1 MADGDRVK
9 VLLPMPVGSGYD
21 YRVPA
26 DMAVAPGDFVR
37 VPLGPRHMTGVVW
50 GEADGAVPDDRL
62 KPITARHEAP
72 PLSPAHRRF
81 IDWIAAYA
89 VAAPGSVLRMSMTVP
104 EALDPPA
111 PEPGYRLAG
120 APPPRVR
127 ITPQRQRVLE
137 ALAGANAMAAGRLKA
152 EAGVSAAVL
161 AGMAKAG
168 LIELAPVAVSPEWPA
183 PQPDRPGLDL
193 SSDQQAAARGLTDA
207 IGRGYAAFLL
217 EGVTGSGK
225 TEVYFEAIAAALR
238 QGRQAIVLLPEIA
251 LTAQWLARFEHRFG
265 VRPAPWHSDLTRA
278 QRRQV
283 WRAAATGAAQVAV
296 GARSALML
304 PMPALGLIVVDEEH
318 DQSFKQED
326 GVVYHARDMAVVR
339 AKLEEAVVVLASAT
353 PALETVA
360 NVERGRYARLA
371 LPERHGGAA
380 LPAVELLDL
389 REEGPPRGRW
399 LADRLVGAMAE
410 TLAAGEQ
417 ALLYLN
423 RRGYAPL
430 TLCRGCGL
438 RLECPQ
444 CAAWLVEHRLAGRL
458 ECHHCGH
465 TRPLP
470 RQCPDCS
477 AEDSFV
483 PCGPGVERLA
493 EEVAGLLPNARA
505 MVATSD
511 TVRGP
516 AAAAAL
522 VRDVQEGAVD
532 LLIGTQ
538 ILAKGHHF
546 PKLTLVGVVDADLG
560 LAGGDLRAAERT
572 WQMLNQVAGRAG
584 RAERPGRVILQSWQ
598 PDHPVLQG
606 DCGGRPGRVHRRGES
621 GARTLRH
628 AALRPAGRPDR
639 LGPARR
645 GGPADG
651 GKPGAPCADAGRP
664 FGAGPDAGAARA
676 AARPFP
682 LPPAGQG
689 EPHRQPAGLYP
700 ALAFRDAAD
709 KRRPHQGG
717 CRSLQFFIGVV
728 RACGSRGGNRPEYAG
743 KSLRPHYAAP
753 VSCRFRSPCV
763 SKIRP
768 DGPRVR

>member
-1 MADGDRVK
+1 MADDDRVK

-50 GEADGAVPDDRL
+50 GAADGAVPDDRL
-62 KPITARHEAP
+62 KPIAARHEAP

-120 APPPRVR
+120 APASGAR

-168 LIELAPVAVSPEWPA
+168 LIALAPVAVNPEWPA

-193 SSDQQAAARGLTDA
+193 SSDQQAAARGLADA

-238 QGRQAIVLLPEIA
+238 RGRQAIVLLPEIA
-251 LTAQWLARFEHRFG
+251 LTAQWLARFEQRFG

-278 QRRQV
+278 QRRQI
-283 WRAAATGAAQVAV
+283 WRAAATGAAQVVV

-353 PALETVA
+353 PALETIA

-598 PDHPVLQG
+598 PDHPVLRAIAAG
-606 DCGGRPGRVHRRGES
+606 DRDGFIAEEKAGRERFGMPPYGR
-621 GARTLRH
+621 L
-628 AALRPAGRPDR
+628 AALIVSGRRAEAVRQTAESLARRAPMQDGLSV
-639 LGPARR
+639 LGPTPAPLALLRGYFRYRLLVKATRTVNLQVYIRR
-645 GGPADG
+645 WLSGTP
-651 GKPGAPCADAGRP
+651 
-664 FGAGPDAGAARA
+664 
-676 AARPFP
+676 
-682 LPPAGQG
+682 QT
-689 EPHRQPAGLYP
+689 
-700 ALAFRDAAD
+700 
-709 KRRPHQGG
+709 
-717 CRSLQFFIGVV
+717 SGVRIKV
-728 RACGSRGGNRPEYAG
+728 DVDPYSF
-743 KSLRPHYAAP
+743 S
-753 VSCRFRSPCV
+753 
-763 SKIRP
+763 
-768 DGPRVR
+768 

>member
-1 MADGDRVK
+1 MRARSDRAK

-62 KPITARHEAP
+62 KPIFARHDAP
-72 PLSPAHRRF
+72 PLSAAHRAF

-89 VAAPGSVLRMSMTVP
+89 VAAPGSVLRMTIPVP
-104 EALDPPA
+104 EALDPPV
-111 PEPGYRLAG
+111 PVTGYRMA
-120 APPPRVR
+120 ATPPPKAR
-127 ITPQRQRVLE
+127 ITPPRRRVLE
-137 ALAGANAMAAGRLKA
+137 ALAGAGTVEAARLR
-152 EAGVSAAVL
+152 AGTDASAAVL
-161 AGMAKAG
+161 SGMAKVG
-168 LIELAPVAVSPEWPA
+168 LIEAAPVAVRPDWPA
-183 PQPDRPGLDL
+183 PQPDRPGVAL
-193 SSDQQAAARGLTDA
+193 SVDQGSAAQSLGAA
-207 IGRGYAAFLL
+207 IGEGYVAFLL

-225 TEVYFEAIAAALR
+225 TEVYFEAIAEALR
-238 QGRQAIVLLPEIA
+238 QDRQAIVLLPEIA
-251 LTAQWLARFEHRFG
+251 LTAQWLARFEQRFG

-278 QRRQV
+278 QRRQI
-283 WRAAATGAAQVAV
+283 WRAAATGAARVVV

-339 AKLEEAVVVLASAT
+339 AKLEKAAVVLASAT
-353 PALETVA
+353 PSLESIA
-360 NVERGRYARLA
+360 NVERGRYVRLE
-371 LPERHGGAA
+371 LPERHGGAV
-380 LPAVELLDL
+380 LPASELLDL
-389 REEGPPRGRW
+389 RREGPPRGRW
-399 LADRLVGAMAE
+399 LADPLVKAMAE

-430 TLCRGCGL
+430 TLCRTCGL
-438 RLECPQ
+438 RLECRH

-470 RQCPDCS
+470 RQCPECS

-493 EEVAGLLPNARA
+493 EEVAGLLPSARVL
-505 MVATSD
+505 VATSD
-511 TVRGP
+511 TIRGP

-522 VRDVQEGAVD
+522 VQEVQDGAVD

-584 RAERPGRVILQSWQ
+584 RADRPGRAILQSWR
-598 PDHPVLQG
+598 PDHPVLRAIAEG
-606 DCGGRPGRVHRRGES
+606 DRDGFIAEEKAARRRFAMPPYGRLAAIVVSGRRAEPARQMAETLARR
-621 GARTLRH
+621 A
-628 AALRPAGRPDR
+628 PAQADLAV
-639 LGPARR
+639 LGPTPAPLALLRGYFRYRLLVKATRAVNLQAYIRR
-645 GGPADG
+645 WLSQTPQPGG
-651 GKPGAPCADAGRP
+651 
-664 FGAGPDAGAARA
+664 
-676 AARPFP
+676 
-682 LPPAGQG
+682 
-689 EPHRQPAGLYP
+689 
-700 ALAFRDAAD
+700 
-709 KRRPHQGG
+709 
-717 CRSLQFFIGVV
+717 V
-728 RACGSRGGNRPEYAG
+728 RIKVDIDPYSFY
-743 KSLRPHYAAP
+743 
-753 VSCRFRSPCV
+753 
-763 SKIRP
+763 
-768 DGPRVR
+768 

>member
-1 MADGDRVK
+1 MRTSDDRVK

-50 GEADGAVPDDRL
+50 GDADGAVPDDRL
-62 KPITARHEAP
+62 KPIFARHDAP
-72 PLSPAHRRF
+72 PLSAAHRAF

-89 VAAPGSVLRMSMTVP
+89 VAAPGSVLRMTIPVP
-104 EALDPPA
+104 EALDPPV
-111 PEPGYRLAG
+111 PVTGYRMA
-120 APPPRVR
+120 ATPPKAR
-127 ITPQRQRVLE
+127 ITPPRRRVLE
-137 ALAGANAMAAGRLKA
+137 ALAGAGTVEAARLR
-152 EAGVSAAVL
+152 AGTDASAAVL
-161 AGMAKAG
+161 SGMAKAG
-168 LIELAPVAVSPEWPA
+168 LIEAAPVAVRPDWPA
-183 PQPDRPGLDL
+183 PQPDRPGVAL
-193 SSDQQAAARGLTDA
+193 SADQRSAAQSLGAA
-207 IGRGYAAFLL
+207 IGEGYVAFLL

-225 TEVYFEAIAAALR
+225 TEVYFEAIAEALR
-238 QGRQAIVLLPEIA
+238 QDRQAIVLLPEIA
-251 LTAQWLARFEHRFG
+251 LTAQWLARFEQRFG

-278 QRRQV
+278 QRRQI
-283 WRAAATGAAQVAV
+283 WRAAATGAARVVV

-339 AKLEEAVVVLASAT
+339 ATLEKAAVVLASAT
-353 PALETVA
+353 PSLESIA
-360 NVERGRYARLA
+360 NVERGRYVRLE
-371 LPERHGGAA
+371 LPERHGGAV
-380 LPAVELLDL
+380 LPAAELLDL
-389 REEGPPRGRW
+389 RREGPPRGRW
-399 LADRLVGAMAE
+399 LADPLVKAMAE

-430 TLCRGCGL
+430 TLCRTCGL
-438 RLECPQ
+438 RLECPH

-470 RQCPDCS
+470 RQCPECS

-483 PCGPGVERLA
+483 PCGPGVERMA
-493 EEVAGLLPNARA
+493 EEVAGLLPSAR
-505 MVATSD
+505 VLIATSD
-511 TVRGP
+511 TIRGP

-522 VRDVQEGAVD
+522 VQEVQDGAVD

-584 RAERPGRVILQSWQ
+584 RADRPGRAILQTWR
-598 PDHPVLQG
+598 PDHPVLRAIAEG
-606 DCGGRPGRVHRRGES
+606 DRDGFIAEEKAARRRFAMPPYGRLAAIVVSGRRAEPVRQMAETLARR
-621 GARTLRH
+621 A
-628 AALRPAGRPDR
+628 PAQADLAV
-639 LGPARR
+639 LGPTPAPLALLRGYFRYRLLVKATRAVNLQAYIRR
-645 GGPADG
+645 WLSQTPQPGG
-651 GKPGAPCADAGRP
+651 
-664 FGAGPDAGAARA
+664 
-676 AARPFP
+676 
-682 LPPAGQG
+682 
-689 EPHRQPAGLYP
+689 
-700 ALAFRDAAD
+700 
-709 KRRPHQGG
+709 
-717 CRSLQFFIGVV
+717 
-728 RACGSRGGNRPEYAG
+728 
-743 KSLRPHYAAP
+743 
-753 VSCRFRSPCV
+753 
-763 SKIRP
+763 IRIKVDIDP
-768 DGPRVR
+768 YSFY

>member
-1 MADGDRVK
+1 MPSADRAK

-21 YRVPA
+21 YRIPA
-26 DMAVAPGDFVR
+26 DMTVSLGDFVR
-37 VPLGPRHMTGVVW
+37 VPLGPRQMTGVVW
-50 GEADGAVPDDRL
+50 GKADGAVPDDRL
-62 KPITARHEAP
+62 KPMLARHDAP
-72 PLSPAHRRF
+72 PLSDAHRRF

-89 VAAPGSVLRMSMTVP
+89 VAAPGSVLRMSMPVP
-104 EALDPPA
+104 EALDPPV
-111 PEPGYRLAG
+111 PETGYRLAASTP
-120 APPPRVR
+120 APPGVR

-137 ALAGANAMAAGRLKA
+137 ALADAGTVAADRLKA
-152 EAGVSAAVL
+152 AAGVSSAVL
-161 AGMAKAG
+161 TGLAKTN
-168 LIELAPVAVSPEWPA
+168 LIEAAPVAVRADWPA
-183 PQPDRPGLDL
+183 PQPDRAGVAL
-193 SSDQQAAARGLTDA
+193 SRDQQAAVQALTGA
-207 IGRGYAAFLL
+207 VGAGYATILL

-225 TEVYFEAIAAALR
+225 TEVYFEAIAEALR
-238 QGRQAIVLLPEIA
+238 RGRQSIVLLPEIA
-251 LTAQWLARFEHRFG
+251 LSAQWLARFEQRFG
-265 VRPAPWHSDLTRA
+265 AAPAPWHSDLTRA
-278 QRRQV
+278 QRRRI
-283 WRAAATGAAQVAV
+283 WRAAATGTAQVVV

-304 PMPALGLIVVDEEH
+304 PMPDLGLIVVDEEH

-339 AKLEEAVVVLASAT
+339 ATLEQVPAVLASAT

-360 NVERGRYARLA
+360 NVERGRYSRLV

-380 LPAVELLDL
+380 MPAVELLDL
-389 REEGPPRGRW
+389 RAERPPRGRW
-399 LADRLVGAMAE
+399 LADRVVRAMAE

-465 TRPLP
+465 ARTLP
-470 RQCPDCS
+470 RQCPECS

-493 EEVAGLLPNARA
+493 EEVAGLLPSARVL
-505 MVATSD
+505 VATSD

-522 VRDVQEGAVD
+522 VRDVQDGAVD

-546 PKLTLVGVVDADLG
+546 PRLTLVGVVDADLG

-584 RAERPGRVILQSWQ
+584 RADRPGRVILQSWR
-598 PDHPVLQG
+598 PEHPVLQAIADG
-606 DCGGRPGRVHRRGES
+606 DRDGFIAEEKTARERYGMPPYGRLAAIVVSGRRAEVVRQAAQALGRHAPVQDGLVVLGPTPAPLALLRGHFRHRLLVKA
-621 GARTLRH
+621 ARTVNLQDYIRRW
-628 AALRPAGRPDR
+628 L
-639 LGPARR
+639 ARTPQP
-645 GGPADG
+645 GG
-651 GKPGAPCADAGRP
+651 
-664 FGAGPDAGAARA
+664 
-676 AARPFP
+676 
-682 LPPAGQG
+682 
-689 EPHRQPAGLYP
+689 
-700 ALAFRDAAD
+700 
-709 KRRPHQGG
+709 
-717 CRSLQFFIGVV
+717 V
-728 RACGSRGGNRPEYAG
+728 RIKVDIDPYSF
-743 KSLRPHYAAP
+743 S
-753 VSCRFRSPCV
+753 
-763 SKIRP
+763 
-768 DGPRVR
+768 

>member
-1 MADGDRVK
+1 MRTSDDRVK

-50 GEADGAVPDDRL
+50 GDADGAVPDDRL
-62 KPITARHEAP
+62 KPIFARHDAP
-72 PLSPAHRRF
+72 PLSAAHRAF

-89 VAAPGSVLRMSMTVP
+89 VAAPGSVLRMTIPVP
-104 EALDPPA
+104 EALDPPV
-111 PEPGYRLAG
+111 PVTGYRMA
-120 APPPRVR
+120 ATPPKAR
-127 ITPQRQRVLE
+127 ITPPRRRVLE
-137 ALAGANAMAAGRLKA
+137 ALAGAGTVEAARLR
-152 EAGVSAAVL
+152 AGTDASAAVL
-161 AGMAKAG
+161 SGMAKAG
-168 LIELAPVAVSPEWPA
+168 LIEAAPVAVRPDWPA
-183 PQPDRPGLDL
+183 PQPDRPGVAL
-193 SSDQQAAARGLTDA
+193 SADQRSAAQSLGAA
-207 IGRGYAAFLL
+207 IGEGYVAFLL

-225 TEVYFEAIAAALR
+225 TEVYFEAIAEALR
-238 QGRQAIVLLPEIA
+238 QDRQAIVLLPEIA
-251 LTAQWLARFEHRFG
+251 LTAQWLARFEQRFG

-278 QRRQV
+278 QRRQI
-283 WRAAATGAAQVAV
+283 WRAAATGAARVVV

-339 AKLEEAVVVLASAT
+339 ATLEKAAVVLASAT
-353 PALETVA
+353 PSLESIA
-360 NVERGRYARLA
+360 NVERGRYVRLE
-371 LPERHGGAA
+371 LPERHGGAV
-380 LPAVELLDL
+380 LPAAELLDL
-389 REEGPPRGRW
+389 RREGPPRGRW
-399 LADRLVGAMAE
+399 LADPLVKAMAE

-430 TLCRGCGL
+430 TLCRTCGL
-438 RLECPQ
+438 RLECPH

-470 RQCPDCS
+470 RQCPECS

-493 EEVAGLLPNARA
+493 EEVAGLLPSAR
-505 MVATSD
+505 VLIATSD
-511 TVRGP
+511 TIRGP

-522 VRDVQEGAVD
+522 VQEVQDGAVD

-584 RAERPGRVILQSWQ
+584 RADRPGRAILQTWR
-598 PDHPVLQG
+598 PDHPVLRAIAEG
-606 DCGGRPGRVHRRGES
+606 DRDGFIAEEKAARRRFAMPPYGRLAAIVVSGRRAKPVRQMAETLARR
-621 GARTLRH
+621 A
-628 AALRPAGRPDR
+628 PAQADLAV
-639 LGPARR
+639 LGPTPAPLALLRGYFRYRLLVKATRAVNLQAYIRR
-645 GGPADG
+645 WLSQTPQPGG
-651 GKPGAPCADAGRP
+651 
-664 FGAGPDAGAARA
+664 
-676 AARPFP
+676 
-682 LPPAGQG
+682 
-689 EPHRQPAGLYP
+689 
-700 ALAFRDAAD
+700 
-709 KRRPHQGG
+709 
-717 CRSLQFFIGVV
+717 
-728 RACGSRGGNRPEYAG
+728 
-743 KSLRPHYAAP
+743 
-753 VSCRFRSPCV
+753 
-763 SKIRP
+763 IRIKVDIDP
-768 DGPRVR
+768 YSFY

>member
-1 MADGDRVK
+1 MRARADRAK

-62 KPITARHEAP
+62 KPIFARHDAP
-72 PLSPAHRRF
+72 PLSAAHRAF

-89 VAAPGSVLRMSMTVP
+89 VAAPGSVLRMTIPVP
-104 EALDPPA
+104 EALDPPV
-111 PEPGYRLAG
+111 PVTGYRMA
-120 APPPRVR
+120 ATPPKAR
-127 ITPQRQRVLE
+127 ITPPRRRVLE
-137 ALAGANAMAAGRLKA
+137 ALAGAGTVEAARLR
-152 EAGVSAAVL
+152 AGTDASAAVL
-161 AGMAKAG
+161 SGMAKAG
-168 LIELAPVAVSPEWPA
+168 LIEAAPVAVRPDWPA
-183 PQPDRPGLDL
+183 PQPDRPGVAL
-193 SSDQQAAARGLTDA
+193 SADQRSAAQSLGAE
-207 IGRGYAAFLL
+207 IGKGYAAFLL

-225 TEVYFEAIAAALR
+225 TEVYFEAIAEALR
-238 QGRQAIVLLPEIA
+238 QDRQAIVLLPEIA
-251 LTAQWLARFEHRFG
+251 LTAQWLARFEQRFG

-278 QRRQV
+278 QRRQI
-283 WRAAATGAAQVAV
+283 WRAAATGAARVVV

-339 AKLEEAVVVLASAT
+339 ATLEKAAVVLASAT
-353 PALETVA
+353 PSLESIA
-360 NVERGRYARLA
+360 NVERGRYVRLE
-371 LPERHGGAA
+371 LPERHGGAV
-380 LPAVELLDL
+380 LPAAELLDL
-389 REEGPPRGRW
+389 RREGPPRGRW
-399 LADRLVGAMAE
+399 LADPLVKAMAE

-430 TLCRGCGL
+430 TLCRTCGL
-438 RLECPQ
+438 RLECPH

-470 RQCPDCS
+470 RQCPECS

-493 EEVAGLLPNARA
+493 EEVAGLLPSARVL
-505 MVATSD
+505 VATSD
-511 TVRGP
+511 TIRGP

-522 VRDVQEGAVD
+522 VQEVQDGAVD

-584 RAERPGRVILQSWQ
+584 RADRPGRAILQSWR
-598 PDHPVLQG
+598 PDHPVLRAIAEG
-606 DCGGRPGRVHRRGES
+606 DRDGFIAEEKAARRRFAMPPYGRLAAIVVSGRRAEPVRQMAETLARR
-621 GARTLRH
+621 A
-628 AALRPAGRPDR
+628 PAQADLAV
-639 LGPARR
+639 LGPTPAPLALLRGYFRYRLLVKATRAVNLQAYIRR
-645 GGPADG
+645 WLSRTPQPGG
-651 GKPGAPCADAGRP
+651 
-664 FGAGPDAGAARA
+664 
-676 AARPFP
+676 
-682 LPPAGQG
+682 
-689 EPHRQPAGLYP
+689 
-700 ALAFRDAAD
+700 
-709 KRRPHQGG
+709 
-717 CRSLQFFIGVV
+717 
-728 RACGSRGGNRPEYAG
+728 
-743 KSLRPHYAAP
+743 
-753 VSCRFRSPCV
+753 
-763 SKIRP
+763 IRIKVDIDP
-768 DGPRVR
+768 YSFY

>member
-1 MADGDRVK
+1 MPARSDRAK

-21 YRVPA
+21 YRIPA
-26 DMAVAPGDFVR
+26 DMAVSPGDFVR
-37 VPLGPRHMTGVVW
+37 VPLGPRRMTGVVW
-50 GEADGAVPDDRL
+50 GAADGAVPDDRL
-62 KPITARHEAP
+62 KAMIARHDAP
-72 PLSPAHRRF
+72 PLSAAHRRF

-89 VAAPGSVLRMSMTVP
+89 VAAPGSVLRMSIPVP

-111 PEPGYRLAG
+111 PETGYRLV
-120 APPPRVR
+120 APVTAPAPSGVR

-137 ALAGANAMAAGRLKA
+137 VLAGASTVAAERLRA
-152 EAGVSAAVL
+152 AAGVSSAVL
-161 AGMAKAG
+161 TGMAKAG
-168 LIELAPVAVSPEWPA
+168 LVEAAPVALRADWPA
-183 PQPDRPGLDL
+183 PDPDRAGVAL
-193 SSDQQAAARGLTDA
+193 SADQGAAAQALTRA
-207 IGRGYAAFLL
+207 VGAGYATLVL
-217 EGVTGSGK
+217 EGVSGSGK
-225 TEVYFEAIAAALR
+225 TEVYFEAIAEALR
-238 QGRQAIVLLPEIA
+238 QGRQSIVLLPEIA
-251 LTAQWLARFEHRFG
+251 LSAQWLARFEQRFG
-265 VRPAPWHSDLTRA
+265 AAPAPWHSDLTRA
-278 QRRQV
+278 QRRRI
-283 WRAAATGAAQVAV
+283 WRAAATGTARVVV

-304 PMPALGLIVVDEEH
+304 PMPELGLIVVDEEH

-339 AKLEEAVVVLASAT
+339 ATLEQVPAVLASAT

-360 NVERGRYARLA
+360 NVERGRYARLV
-371 LPERHGGAA
+371 LPERHGRAA
-380 LPAVELLDL
+380 MPAVELLDL

-399 LADRLVGAMAE
+399 LAGRMVHTIAE

-465 TRPLP
+465 TRTLP
-470 RQCPDCS
+470 RECPECG

-493 EEVAGLLPNARA
+493 EEVAGLLPSARVL
-505 MVATSD
+505 VATSD
-511 TVRGP
+511 TIRGP

-522 VRDVQEGAVD
+522 VGDVRDGAVD

-546 PKLTLVGVVDADLG
+546 PRLTLVGVVDADLG

-598 PDHPVLQG
+598 PDHPVLQAIADG
-606 DCGGRPGRVHRRGES
+606 DRDGFIAEEKAARERFGMPPYGRLAAIIVSGRRAEAVQQAAQALGRYAPVQDGLAVLGPTPAPLALLRGYFRHRLLVKA
-621 GARTLRH
+621 ARTVNLQ
-628 AALRPAGRPDR
+628 DYI
-639 LGPARR
+639 RR
-645 GGPADG
+645 WLSRTPQPGG
-651 GKPGAPCADAGRP
+651 
-664 FGAGPDAGAARA
+664 
-676 AARPFP
+676 
-682 LPPAGQG
+682 
-689 EPHRQPAGLYP
+689 
-700 ALAFRDAAD
+700 
-709 KRRPHQGG
+709 
-717 CRSLQFFIGVV
+717 V
-728 RACGSRGGNRPEYAG
+728 RIKVDIDPYSF
-743 KSLRPHYAAP
+743 S
-753 VSCRFRSPCV
+753 
-763 SKIRP
+763 
-768 DGPRVR
+768 